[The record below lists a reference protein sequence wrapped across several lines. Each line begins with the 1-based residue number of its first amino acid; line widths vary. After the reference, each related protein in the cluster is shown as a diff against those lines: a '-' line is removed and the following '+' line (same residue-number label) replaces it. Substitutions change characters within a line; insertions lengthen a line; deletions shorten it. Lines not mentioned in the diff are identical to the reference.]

1 MPTIETK
8 HAELEYDT
16 FGETSDP
23 SILLIMGFATQMI
36 IWPDDF
42 CQNLA
47 DEGFYVIRFD
57 NRDVGL
63 SKKFDDLGKPDIRK
77 AIARRFLGLTVTA
90 PYSLDEMAAD
100 AVELLDALG
109 IERTHVV
116 GMSMGGMIA
125 QLMALNHP
133 ERVLSLTSWASSGGR
148 TTDLL
153 LDPVVTMNMLKPVSR
168 DPETR
173 VRDAVAFWG
182 KIGSPKYPTPP
193 EQTRDR
199 TQRTIDRSP
208 YVDGNVRQF
217 AAIVAA
223 PSRISRLKTLQIPTL
238 VIHGDCDRLVPTRA
252 GKAVANAVPN
262 ARLMLIEGYGHDL
275 PTSLLPRIRQAIA
288 DHARA
293 ATI

>member
-1 MPTIETK
+1 MPTIETE

-16 FGETSDP
+16 FGAKSDP

-42 CQNLA
+42 CQDLA
-47 DEGFYVIRFD
+47 DDGFFVVRFD

-63 SKKFDDLGKPDIRK
+63 SEKFDGLGKPDIRK
-77 AIARRFLGLTVTA
+77 AIARRFLGMSVEA
-90 PYSLDEMAAD
+90 PYTLDDMALD
-100 AVELLDALG
+100 AIGLLDALD
-109 IERTHVV
+109 IEQAHVV

-148 TTDLL
+148 TSDLL
-153 LDPVVTMNMLKPVSR
+153 LDPVVTLNMLKPVSR
-168 DPETR
+168 DAETR
-173 VRDAVAFWG
+173 VREAVAFWD

-193 EQTRDR
+193 EQTRAR

-208 YVDGNVRQF
+208 YIDGNARQF

-223 PSRISRLKTLQIPTL
+223 PSRIARLKTLSIPTL
-238 VIHGDCDRLVPTRA
+238 VIHGDCDRLAPTRA
-252 GKAVANAVPN
+252 GRAVAEAAPN
-262 ARLMLIEGYGHDL
+262 AKLMLIEGYGHDL

-288 DHARA
+288 VHARA
-293 ATI
+293 AG